1 MKRIE
6 FTIPLNPVTKKNSQ
20 QVVRTKDGRTFISQ
34 NKRYKN
40 YAASADMILKAARG
54 RNDIREPISEPVN
67 VRAIFY
73 RNTKK
78 IVDLTNL
85 QECLHDVLV
94 DAGILADDSCRII
107 VSTDGSR
114 VRYDH
119 ENPRTEV
126 VISPVLIAEDIK
138 ERERMLP

>member
-6 FTIPLNPVTKKNSQ
+6 FTIPVNPVTKKNSQ
-20 QVVRTKDGRTFISQ
+20 QIVRNREGKMFITQ

-40 YAASADMILKAARG
+40 YIATTAIVLNAVRG
-54 RNDIREPISEPVN
+54 RNDIREPINEPVN
-67 VRAIFY
+67 IRAYFY
-73 RNTKK
+73 RSTRK

-94 DAGILADDSCRII
+94 DARILADDSCRII

-114 VRYDH
+114 VRYDKD
-119 ENPRTEV
+119 NPRTEV
-126 VISPVLIAEDIK
+126 VISPLTSAEDME
-138 ERERMLP
+138 ERNRMLP